1 MITEPLF
8 LVGAKRSGTTVLRL
22 MLDHHSQITW
32 PFEFEF
38 VSNLL
43 PDDDHW
49 PELQGVYDYLITN
62 RQFLQANLTIDE
74 TLSVAELVD
83 SFLVQK
89 RALASKPFVGATV
102 HRDYH
107 RLLRVWPNAK
117 FIHLLRDA
125 RDVARSSIGI
135 GWAGNHWSGA
145 HRWIEAEQEWR
156 SLRKNLAADRWIEL
170 KYEDLI
176 VRPVEVLT
184 GVCEFIGVP
193 YEESLFDYTKDSTYE
208 RPDPSLIEQWRRKM
222 TEEQIRTVEACA
234 GDMMVECGYELSGLA
249 ALEITAELEKT
260 LQRQSRLG
268 LAKFRINRYGLLLYL
283 EDLISRRLNIKAWRR
298 RVIPKLNA
306 IDSSKVR

>member
-1 MITEPLF
+1 MITQHLF
-8 LVGAKRSGTTVLRL
+8 LIGAKRSGTTVLRL
-22 MLDHHSQITW
+22 MLDHHSQIAW

-49 PELQGVYDYLITN
+49 PDLEGVYDYLSTN
-62 RQFLQANLTIDE
+62 RQFLQANLAIDK

-89 RALASKPFVGATV
+89 RELASKPFVGATV
-102 HRDYH
+102 HRDYQ
-107 RLLRVWPNAK
+107 RLLGVWPEAK

-135 GWAGNHWSGA
+135 GWAGNHWSGG

-156 SLRKNLAADRWIEL
+156 ELRKNLADDRWIEL

-184 GVCEFIGVP
+184 EICGFIGVG
-193 YEESLFDYTKDSTYE
+193 YEEALFDYTKDSTYE

-234 GDMMVECGYELSGLA
+234 GKMMVECGYALSGLP
-249 ALEITAELEKT
+249 ALEITG
-260 LQRQSRLG
+260 G
-268 LAKFRINRYGLLLYL
+268 LAKKLKRESRIGLAKYRIERFGVWLYL

-298 RVIPKLNA
+298 RVIPKHNA
-306 IDSSKVR
+306 IDAIKIR